1 MWEKSFLDRGNTQ
14 GKDPETGASFED
26 TFGEGRAM
34 WLEQGELG
42 K

>member
-26 TFGEGRAM
+26 TFGEGRGNVA
-34 WLEQGELG
+34 GAR
-42 K
+42 